1 MNYLKLLEYPMKFKT
16 IALVTVLALTG
27 CSTTKSGEGEIES
40 IRSQKLSTS
49 FAREGIKIETD
60 CSWYTI
66 NKSECDVVSIEAVGT
81 AVANGNSESNRRT
94 ALIRAGDRAR
104 ASVRH
109 FIQED
114 VSSSR
119 VTNTIAKNVEAA
131 SDRVKSRTNIGE
143 EVKMSDTDAEKD
155 TNFSIRDNSNNTA
168 YQLTESIRVNAQGIL
183 RGFRVLPEKSG
194 PTGNQEV
201 AVTIRWDKDSERTSK
216 ILQKKFGN

>member
-1 MNYLKLLEYPMKFKT
+1 MKFKT
-16 IALVTVLALTG
+16 IALVTVLALAG
-27 CSTTKSGEGEIES
+27 CSTTIRGEGEIDS

-66 NKSECDVVSIEAVGT
+66 NKSECDIISIEAVGT
-81 AVANGNSESNRRT
+81 AVSNGNTESNRRT

-155 TNFSIRDNSNNTA
+155 TNYSIRDNSNNTA

-183 RGFRVLPEKSG
+183 RGFRVIKEEVVGS
-194 PTGNQEV
+194 QEV
-201 AVTIRWDKDSERTSK
+201 AVTIRWDKDSDRTSK

>member
-1 MNYLKLLEYPMKFKT
+1 MKFKT
-16 IALVTVLALTG
+16 IALVTVLALAG
-27 CSTTKSGEGEIES
+27 CSTTKRGEGEIES

-66 NKSECDVVSIEAVGT
+66 NKSDCDIVSIEAVGT
-81 AVANGNSESNRRT
+81 AVSNGNTESNRRT

-131 SDRVKSRTNIGE
+131 SDRVKSRTKIGE

-155 TNFSIRDNSNNTA
+155 TNYSIRDNSNNTA

-183 RGFRVLPEKSG
+183 RGFRVVKEEVVGS
-194 PTGNQEV
+194 QEV